1 MISCFDSVIRH
12 LFERHFVEPETNP
25 STRSKQQARMGTLL
39 MGLKGLH
46 DEELVCVKEL
56 GPRSIGR
63 LVMVRAIVVRVSEVI
78 P

>member
-1 MISCFDSVIRH
+1 MS
-12 LFERHFVEPETNP
+12 
-25 STRSKQQARMGTLL
+25 TLL

-46 DEELVCVKEL
+46 EDELLCVKEL
-56 GPRSIGR
+56 GPKSIGR

>member
-1 MISCFDSVIRH
+1 M
-12 LFERHFVEPETNP
+12 EPETNP